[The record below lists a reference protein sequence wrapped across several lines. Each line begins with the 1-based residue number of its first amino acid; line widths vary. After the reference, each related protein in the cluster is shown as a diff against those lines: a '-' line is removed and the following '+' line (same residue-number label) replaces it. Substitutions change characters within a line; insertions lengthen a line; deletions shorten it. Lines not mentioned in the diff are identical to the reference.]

1 MTVNL
6 PYGRVFNFN
15 AGPAAMPVSVLEQV
29 QAELLNFRGT
39 GMSVMEMS
47 HRSKAFEAILHEA
60 EADLRALYGIG
71 ADYAVIFM
79 QGGASLQFSAIP
91 FNLRGAGQS
100 ADYLVTGS
108 WSKAAFKEAKRHG
121 AARAAF
127 DGAGT
132 DYVHVPRNGE
142 AKVDPQAAYV
152 YICSNETVNG
162 LTYQEFP
169 HVPAAVPLVCDA
181 SSEFVSRPLDVSRYG
196 LLYGGAQKNAG
207 PAGVTVVIVRR
218 DLLARTPATLPPMLD
233 YKLLSEHTSL
243 YNTPPCFGI
252 YVTGLVF
259 KWILK
264 QGGLPAI
271 AAHNRQKAANVY
283 AAIDQSG
290 GFYKGHALPDS
301 RSDMNVT
308 FRLPD
313 EALEDQFVK
322 LAKAEGMEGLK
333 GHRSVG
339 GIRASLYNAVPLEA
353 TTTLAEFM
361 AEFLRKN
368 G

>member
-1 MTVNL
+1 MTLNL
-6 PYGRVFNFN
+6 PYGRVYNFN
-15 AGPAAMPVSVLEQV
+15 AGPAALPVTVLEQV
-29 QAELLNFRGT
+29 QAELLNYGGT

-47 HRSKAFEAILHEA
+47 HRSKAFEAILHAA
-60 EADLRALYGIG
+60 ETDLRALYSIG

-91 FNLRGAGQS
+91 ANLRGAGQS
-100 ADYLVTGS
+100 ADYLITGS
-108 WSKAAFKEAKRHG
+108 WSKAAYKEAKRHG
-121 AARAAF
+121 ATRVAF
-127 DGAGT
+127 DGSPGEF
-132 DYVHVPRNGE
+132 VHVPRNGE
-142 AKVDPQAAYV
+142 AVIDAQAAYA

-162 LTYQEFP
+162 LAFHDLP
-169 HVPAAVPLVCDA
+169 HLPAGVPLVCDA

-218 DLLARTPATLPPMLD
+218 DLLARTPDTLPPMLD
-233 YKLLSEHTSL
+233 YKLLAEHTSL

-259 KWILK
+259 KWILA
-264 QGGLPAI
+264 QGGLEAI
-271 AAHNRQKAANVY
+271 ARVNRQKSNTVY
-283 AAIDQSG
+283 TAIDQSG

-313 EALEDQFVK
+313 AALEDQFVK
-322 LAKAEGMEGLK
+322 AAKTEGMEGLK

-353 TTTLAEFM
+353 ATTLADFMREFQ
-361 AEFLRKN
+361 RKN